1 MNIIL
6 VTRDTAF
13 GRYLAASLHSAGKID
28 HVIIETGRPSWRF
41 YWRKLK
47 RVGPINAVFQFSLD
61 RWFRREGAKYLPDLP
76 LPPHETVGSVNG
88 YPFGEDDLVVGFGT
102 AYITARTLEQVKRG
116 FLNLHTG
123 WLPEYRGVKSEF
135 WVLYNED
142 HARAGW
148 TLHYMTPQLDA
159 GDIVL
164 RRAVQVGE
172 TNPAQLRARLICDAA
187 PALAEFMDT
196 VRARGYGAIRRE
208 PQVGGCYFTTPT
220 WREWRAYRRHRLVT
234 SSSPNTG

>member
-6 VTRDTAF
+6 VTRDTAL
-13 GRYLAASLHSAGKID
+13 GRYLAATLHNTAGLDRI
-28 HVIIETGRPSWRF
+28 IIETGGPSLRF

-47 RVGPINAVFQFSLD
+47 RAGLANGLFQFFLN
-61 RWFRREGAKYLPDLP
+61 RWFRSETAKHVPPLSLPTHEIVANVNSYPFEDDDLP
-76 LPPHETVGSVNG
+76 I
-88 YPFGEDDLVVGFGT
+88 GFGT
-102 AYITARTLEQVKRG
+102 SYVTASTLGRIKRG

-135 WVLYNED
+135 WVLYHAD

-164 RRAVQVGE
+164 RRAIEVD
-172 TNPAQLRARLICDAA
+172 NPSPARLRSRLVLDAA
-187 PALAEFMDT
+187 PALAEFIHT
-196 VRARGYGAIRRE
+196 VRARGFDSIPRE
-208 PQVGGCYFTTPT
+208 PQLDGRYYTTPT
-220 WREWRAYRRHRLVT
+220 WRDWHGYRRRLRLA
-234 SSSPNTG
+234 PR

>member
-28 HVIIETGRPSWRF
+28 HVIIETGRPSWKF

-47 RVGPINAVFQFSLD
+47 RVGPINAVFQFFLN
-61 RWFRREGAKYLPDLP
+61 RWFLHEGAKFLQELA
-76 LPPHETVGSVNG
+76 LPPHETVVSVNG
-88 YPFGEDDLVVGFGT
+88 YPFGDDDLVVGFGT
-102 AYITARTLEQVKRG
+102 SYITVRTLEQMKHG

-123 WLPEYRGVKSEF
+123 WLPDYRGVKSEF
-135 WVLYNED
+135 WVLHNQD
-142 HARAGW
+142 LARAGW

-164 RRAVQVGE
+164 RRAVHVDE
-172 TNPAQLRARLICDAA
+172 ANPAQLRARLICDAA
-187 PALAEFMDT
+187 SALAEFIDT
-196 VRARGYGAIRRE
+196 VHARGFGAIRRE
-208 PQVGGCYFTTPT
+208 PQIDGRYFTTPT
-220 WREWRAYRRHRLVT
+220 WREWRAYRRRAVRE
-234 SSSPNTG
+234 SR